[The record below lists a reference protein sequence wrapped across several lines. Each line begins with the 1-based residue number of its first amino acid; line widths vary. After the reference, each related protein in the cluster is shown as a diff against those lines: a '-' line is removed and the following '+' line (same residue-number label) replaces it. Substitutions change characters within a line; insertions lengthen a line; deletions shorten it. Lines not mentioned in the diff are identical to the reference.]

1 VKSNFNVWKSSFLL
15 EKQQKKDMEV
25 EQKNLE
31 EINDISSKYNKEI
44 ELLTTRLN
52 ETQRLLDEANNN
64 QLNMQENLKRA
75 FVRGVCALN
84 FEAMNVLQTGKAQ
97 NSSDQLDIQAQLLAK
112 TESFSQKAETVGLG
126 ISSKEYS
133 SLIINPMEQNKRDNK
148 PNDLTYNETVHR
160 PVDLEGTNPQK
171 KKIVIIQNPS
181 VLKLFKEKKKV

>member
-1 VKSNFNVWKSSFLL
+1 
-15 EKQQKKDMEV
+15 MEV

-133 SLIINPMEQNKRDNK
+133 SLIINPMEQNKRENK